1 MLYNRERIMDMR
13 ALPDLDSF
21 SSLAQAFYY
30 MARSAPEIAVYDQA
44 LYNEVTDTNGEPRER
59 EKRTFREVEVRV
71 KKIAQYLKS
80 IGVTR
85 GDKIAIISSSRP
97 EWMECDLAAHTL
109 GAVVVSI
116 YQSLP
121 AADIGYILFDSGAS
135 VVFVENEEQLSK
147 LKVLLSGPLSVPATE
162 DRDAS
167 SVQIGLKKIIAFE
180 HVEEHPLAAQLSE
193 VLAGPEPESLDALYA
208 DITRSDMAALVYTSG
223 TTGPPKGVMQT
234 HGNHLANVRQV
245 YDCNMLGVN
254 STVLVFLPLAH
265 AFAKLMG
272 YVGFLAPTELYFPAI
287 KDTRTSKSDPESIT
301 RDIRELAADVV
312 PVVPRLLE
320 KMQSGVIAK
329 SKTGGVSGTLL
340 SLMLWSARGVYF
352 GNPSLGQKIG
362 YALTGFLR
370 KKVKTQLFGKNFLYS
385 ISGGAKLNP
394 DVARF
399 FDMLGIEILEGYGL
413 TETCV
418 ACNVNRYGQKRIGTV
433 GPVLSDD
440 IELRIAEDGEILYK
454 GPNITQGYY
463 GRETATKA
471 AWDSDGWFHTGDL
484 GEVAPDGY
492 LSIVGRKKDII
503 VTSYGKNIAPEDI
516 EALMKQSEYI
526 SAVVLVGDGRP
537 FISALLS
544 IDMPSVTAWAKKRG
558 ISDLDNASLSK
569 NEAVRDLLWK
579 ELQRGNG
586 QIAEYEQIKRFEI
599 VPEDFTVEN
608 GMLTPTFKVKRP
620 VVMKKF
626 AGLIEKLYPNE
637 FSAQTSGRA

>member
-1 MLYNRERIMDMR
+1 MTHFSH
-13 ALPDLDSF
+13 LDSF
-21 SSLAQAFYY
+21 GSLAEAFYSI
-30 MARSAPEIAVYDQA
+30 ARSAPDTPVYQQA
-44 LYNEVTDTNGEPRER
+44 IYDAATDGNGEPRKR
-59 EKRTFREVEVRV
+59 CRRTFREVEVRV
-71 KKIAQYLKS
+71 KKIAQFLKS
-80 IGVTR
+80 IGVAR

-116 YQSLP
+116 YQSIP
-121 AADIGYILFDSGAS
+121 SDDVGYILFDSGAS
-135 VVFVENEEQLSK
+135 VVFVENQEQVDK
-147 LKVLLSGPLSVPATE
+147 LKVLLSAPLRVPATE
-162 DRDAS
+162 DREAS
-167 SVQIGLKKIIAFE
+167 SVQIGLKKIVAFE
-180 HVEEHPLAAQLSE
+180 SVEEHQLVTPLRE
-193 VLAGPEPESLDALYA
+193 VLAGPEPESLDAAYS

-223 TTGPPKGVMQT
+223 TTGPPKGVIQT

-245 YDCNMLGVN
+245 YGCGMLQVD
-254 STVLVFLPLAH
+254 STVMVFLPLAH

-272 YVGFLAPTELYFPAI
+272 YVGFLAPAELYFPAI
-287 KDTRTSKSDPESIT
+287 KDPLSSKADPESVT
-301 RDIRELAADVV
+301 RDIRELSAEVV

-329 SKTGGVSGTLL
+329 SKAGGVSGKLL
-340 SLMLWSARGVYF
+340 TLMLWSARGVYF
-352 GNPSLGQKIG
+352 GKPTFGQKVA

-370 KKVKTQLFGKNFLYS
+370 KKVKAQLFGKNFLYS

-399 FDMLGIEILEGYGL
+399 FDMLGMEILEGYGL

-418 ACNVNRYGQKRIGTV
+418 ACNVNRYGEKRIGTV
-433 GPVLSDD
+433 GPVIADD

-463 GRETATKA
+463 GRETATQA
-471 AWDSDGWFHTGDL
+471 AWDPDGWFHTGDL

-516 EALMKQSEYI
+516 EALMKQSEFI

-537 FISALLS
+537 FITALLS
-544 IDMPSVTAWAKKRG
+544 IDMSAVSAWAKKRG
-558 ISDLDNASLSK
+558 ISDLDNASLAQ
-569 NEAVRDLLWK
+569 NQAVRDLLWK
-579 ELQRGNG
+579 ELERGNT
-586 QIAEYEQIKRFEI
+586 QLAEYERIKRFEI
-599 VPEDFTVEN
+599 VSEDFTVEN

-620 VVMKKF
+620 VVMKNF
-626 AGLIEKLYPNE
+626 SALVEKLYQNE
-637 FSAQTSGRA
+637 FTSEASGRP